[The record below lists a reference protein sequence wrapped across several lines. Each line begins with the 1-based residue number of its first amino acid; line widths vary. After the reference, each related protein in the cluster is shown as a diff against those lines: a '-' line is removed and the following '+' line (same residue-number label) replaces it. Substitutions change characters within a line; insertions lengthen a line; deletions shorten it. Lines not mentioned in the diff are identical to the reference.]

1 LRQHPAATRSVALR
15 AVTCKP
21 DRHGGIDAWLKAGLP
36 RHRIG
41 DAGAAASPQLGA
53 GHPLER

>member
-1 LRQHPAATRSVALR
+1 M
-15 AVTCKP
+15 CKL
-21 DRHGGIDAWLKAGLP
+21 DRRGGIDAWLKAGLP
-36 RHRIG
+36 IQRIG